1 MLIFKDVHEPIID
14 RRTFEIIQQKSGN
27 TRKQKNSD
35 GEKNMFSGLL
45 VCAEC
50 GSNLN
55 YHYNQKNHDIKF
67 FRCPGHDKGKRK
79 YVPQRII
86 LEWIF

>member
-1 MLIFKDVHEPIID
+1 
-14 RRTFEIIQQKSGN
+14 
-27 TRKQKNSD
+27 
-35 GEKNMFSGLL
+35 MFSGLL

-67 FRCPGHDKGKRK
+67 FRCPGHDKGK
-79 YVPQRII
+79 YVPRRII